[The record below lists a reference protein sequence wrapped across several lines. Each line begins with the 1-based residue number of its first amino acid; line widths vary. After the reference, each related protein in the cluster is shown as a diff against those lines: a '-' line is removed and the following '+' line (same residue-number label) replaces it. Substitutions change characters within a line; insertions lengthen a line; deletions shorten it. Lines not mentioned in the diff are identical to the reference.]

1 MIRFNQLNR
10 WAHPAN
16 PATDPGTLNVAK
28 NVDGDK
34 EGRVSVRDGLQRPA
48 TWQGILATS
57 TGLETTTGARSGTFG
72 QAIRSL
78 IPVDVPGGNLPSLTG
93 ES

>member
-1 MIRFNQLNR
+1 MIRFGILNR

-16 PATDPGTLNVAK
+16 PATDPSTLNASK

-34 EGRVSVRDGLQRPA
+34 DGRVSVRDGLQRPA
-48 TWQGILATS
+48 TWTGILHTS
-57 TGLETTTGARSGTFG
+57 TGLETTTSAVSGTFG

-78 IPVDVPGGNLPSLTG
+78 IPVDIAGGSLPTLTG

>member
-1 MIRFNQLNR
+1 MIRFGQLNR
-10 WAHPAN
+10 WAHQAN
-16 PATDPGTLNVAK
+16 PATDPSTLAIAK
-28 NVDGDK
+28 NVDDDK
-34 EGRVSVRDGLQRPA
+34 DGRLSARDGLQRPS

-57 TGLETTTGARSGTFG
+57 TGLETTTSAVSGTFG

-78 IPVDVPGGNLPSLTG
+78 IPVDVPSGNLPSLTG

>member
-1 MIRFNQLNR
+1 MIRFGQLNR
-10 WAHPAN
+10 WAHQAN
-16 PATDPGTLNVAK
+16 PATDEGTLAIAK

-34 EGRVSVRDGLQRPA
+34 EGRISVRDGLQRPS

-57 TGLETTTGARSGTFG
+57 TGLETTTSAVSGTFG
-72 QAIRSL
+72 QAVRSL
-78 IPVDVPGGNLPSLTG
+78 IPVDIAGGSLPSLTG